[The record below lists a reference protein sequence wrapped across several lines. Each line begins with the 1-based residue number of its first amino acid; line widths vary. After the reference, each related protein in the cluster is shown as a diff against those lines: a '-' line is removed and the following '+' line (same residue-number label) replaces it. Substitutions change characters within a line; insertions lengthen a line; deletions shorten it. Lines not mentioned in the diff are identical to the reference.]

1 MTESVYAQ
9 VRVARVER
17 ASRQSMRKLSSGTR
31 ISSAADAA
39 ADLGISQKMRA
50 HMKSA
55 HAAQRNTQDGI
66 SMLNVLDGALGEVTQ
81 KVSRM
86 RELAIQS
93 ASEVLADREREYIH
107 KEYGALMKDIDR
119 VTGAAEFNGLDLLP
133 GGGNTTVS
141 VQVGISASGPE
152 NRVRVRLRPVN
163 ANSLTLDVTRVDSAT
178 DAQRALKHL
187 DKAMDIVNGFR
198 AEYGANQN
206 QLGSSLRNLENW
218 TENIVD
224 AESRIRDTDIAFET
238 ANLTRQQVFRQVGIA
253 MLAQTGTSKSAAL
266 SLIG

>member
-39 ADLGISQKMRA
+39 ADLGISEKMRA
-50 HMKSA
+50 HVKSA

-81 KVSRM
+81 KVARL

-93 ASEVLADREREYIH
+93 ASEVLADPERQYIQKEYIS
-107 KEYGALMKDIDR
+107 LSKDIDR
-119 VTGAAEFNGLDLLP
+119 VTGSADFNGLDLLS
-133 GGGNTTVS
+133 GGNTTVS
-141 VQVGISASGPE
+141 VQVGISASGVE
-152 NRVRVRLRPVN
+152 NRVRVRLRSVN
-163 ANSLTLDVTRVDSAT
+163 ANTLGLDVTRVDSAA
-178 DAQRALKHL
+178 DAQNALKRL
-187 DKAMDIVNGFR
+187 DGAIDIVNGFR

-224 AESRIRDTDIAFET
+224 AESRIRDTDIAVET

-253 MLAQTGTSKSAAL
+253 MLAQTGTSKSAVL